1 MEYLDHGKEYL
12 YSKDGGHVKSCC
24 TEKIILCPLQ
34 YGACLQ
40 YVHLIMKGHSGF
52 VVLNGTQ
59 LKGIQ
64 LSSRRLFVP
73 FVLSI
78 KPAWFIVGNIICE
91 YGIGI
96 GVRLTFLRLAQ

>member
-64 LSSRRLFVP
+64 LSSRRLLFFLFVQSSQRGSLWEISSVNMGLVSA
-73 FVLSI
+73 FVRHS
-78 KPAWFIVGNIICE
+78 
-91 YGIGI
+91 
-96 GVRLTFLRLAQ
+96 